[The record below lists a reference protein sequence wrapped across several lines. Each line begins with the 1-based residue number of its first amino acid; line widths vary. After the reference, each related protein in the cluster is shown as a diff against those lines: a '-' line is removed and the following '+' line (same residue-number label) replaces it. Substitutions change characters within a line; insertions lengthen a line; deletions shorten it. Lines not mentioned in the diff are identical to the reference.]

1 MKKKEQKLI
10 NTNVITKHKAVDK
23 SRDQQS
29 WRSSF
34 RLIQTYLQIINKNR
48 WRNNLKS
55 NWKNP
60 RIELPKGEVNIN
72 YTLSNRYNGAD
83 VMLVFN

>member
-10 NTNVITKHKAVDK
+10 NTNVITRHKAVDK
-23 SRDQQS
+23 SRDQQL

-34 RLIQTYLQIINKNR
+34 SLIQTYLQIFDKNR
-48 WRNNLKS
+48 WCNNLKS

-60 RIELPKGEVNIN
+60 RIELTKGEVNLN
-72 YTLSNRYNGAD
+72 YTLPNRHNGAD
-83 VMLVFN
+83 LMLLFN